1 MKNLKIARSK
11 KNETTGITSQSSF
24 VVERLLRRLLLDKV
38 SKVLITLGAF
48 VVIISVFAIIL
59 VLATEV
65 VPLFKGASVHPG
77 RSHTL
82 SSDELSTGII
92 GYGVDEYSS
101 NIHVFRDNASITT
114 SRLTESDESVGF
126 ETHQW
131 NGAGSNAA
139 FKIVSKSAEGEY
151 LAYAKDAISNILLP
165 ISISY
170 HSTFAKNGM
179 RTVSPNVSFGEIL
192 SLPENTEEPLF
203 MSSGVIGS
211 GVQAAFA
218 YKKSI
223 TFIEKKVKKSLMG
236 PAKSEVVVS
245 SPPVS
250 FKGIP
255 TAIELSARDGL
266 IFIGTDSGELILR
279 PVSERMRM
287 ESFQVSQSKVSA
299 LKLLV
304 GGRTLVAG
312 FGNGGVK
319 AWHVERSAD
328 GSDFRLREL
337 ASFATHQ
344 AAIISIEASSRTRSF
359 VTLDSTGEFKVH
371 YSTSGTTQLS
381 EKPEPKVTSILFSPK
396 ADSLVTLNEK
406 GRVRNWV
413 LDNPHPEI
421 SLKTLF
427 GKVLYEGRP
436 EPEYVW
442 QSSSGSDEFEP
453 KVSLVPLI
461 LGTLKGTFYALLFAI
476 PLAVLSALYTSQF
489 LSPRLR
495 GYVKP
500 TVELMAAI
508 PSVVLGF
515 LAGLWL
521 APRLEQVLLS
531 MILVPAWML
540 LGIVVSRTLCSYGP
554 LKEFISKSRARE
566 LLALMVTIGVSLYV
580 CFATGPALELFVFGT
595 TLQDYM
601 REHWSIIY
609 DQRNTLVVA
618 IAMGFAVIPIIFT
631 ISEDCL
637 NSVPKGIVA
646 GSLALGANR
655 WQTAL
660 GVVLPSASPGI
671 FSAIMIGLGRAV
683 GETMIVLMATGNT
696 PIMSWSVFNGFR
708 ALSANIAVEL
718 PEAPHGGSLFRVLF
732 LTALLLFAL
741 TLVVNLI
748 SEIVRNRLRK
758 KYAQG

>member
-1 MKNLKIARSK
+1 MKNLKIARLK
-11 KNETTGITSQSSF
+11 KNETTGISSQSSF
-24 VVERLLRRLLLDKV
+24 GVERLLRRLLFDRL
-38 SKVLITLGAF
+38 SKAFITIGAF
-48 VVIISVFAIIL
+48 VVIISVFAIVL
-59 VLATEV
+59 VLAMEV
-65 VPLFKGASVHPG
+65 VPLFKGASIHPG

-82 SSDELSTGII
+82 SSEELSAKIV

-101 NIHVFRDNASITT
+101 NVHVFRENASVTT
-114 SRLTESDESVGF
+114 SRLTESDTLTGF

-131 NGAGSNAA
+131 SGAGFEAS
-139 FKIVSKSAEGEY
+139 FKLLSKSLEGEY
-151 LAYAKDAISNILLP
+151 LAFAKDAISNVLLP

-170 HSTFAKNGM
+170 QTSFSPDGA
-179 RTVSPNVSFGEIL
+179 RTVEPNVSYGEML
-192 SLPENTEEPLF
+192 SLPEMTEMPLL
-203 MSSGVIGS
+203 MASGVAGS
-211 GVQAAFA
+211 GVQAVLAF
-218 YKKSI
+218 KNSVIFVEQKL
-223 TFIEKKVKKSLMG
+223 KKSLMG
-236 PAKSEVVVS
+236 PAKSEISVS
-245 SPPVS
+245 TPAVT

-255 TAIELSARDGL
+255 TSIELSARDRL

-279 PVSERMRM
+279 PAVDSMRM
-287 ESFQVSQSKVSA
+287 ESFQVTNAKVSA

-312 FGNGGVK
+312 FSDGGVR

-328 GSDFRLREL
+328 GTDFRLREL
-337 ASFATHQ
+337 AEFQAHQ
-344 AAIISIEASSRTRSF
+344 SEVISIEASSRTRSF
-359 VTLDSTGEFKVH
+359 VTLDTSGEFKIH

-421 SLKTLF
+421 NLKTLF

-476 PLAVLSALYTSQF
+476 PLAVLSAIYTSQF

-540 LGIVVSRTLCSYGP
+540 IGIVVSRALCSFGP
-554 LKEFISKSRARE
+554 MKEFISKSRARE
-566 LLALMVTIGVSLYV
+566 LLALMVTIGISLYV
-580 CFATGPALELFVFGT
+580 CFATGPALELFLFGSS
-595 TLQDYM
+595 LQDYM
-601 REHWSIIY
+601 RTEWSVIY

-646 GSLALGANR
+646 GSLALGATR